1 MIWKRMTDQAI
12 VEVLGQR
19 IKQLRLNKR
28 YTQKELAEIAGVN
41 TNTIQ
46 NIEYG
51 RSVSLST
58 FIQILRALKSL
69 DQLDV
74 FLPDS
79 GPSPMMVME
88 QEAPPL
94 QRVRKYKKKD

>member
-1 MIWKRMTDQAI
+1 MNWKRMTDQAI
-12 VEVLGQR
+12 IEVLGERVKQQR
-19 IKQLRLNKR
+19 INKR

-51 RSVSLST
+51 RSVSLSI
-58 FIQILRALKSL
+58 FIQVLRALKLL
-69 DQLDV
+69 DQLDS
-74 FLPDS
+74 FLPDQ

-88 QEAPPL
+88 EQA
-94 QRVRKYKKKD
+94 QYQKRVRKPKK